1 MTTLSSPHSLC
12 FFKTT
17 TANKTHLPQ
26 TQNPVKITSPHH
38 LLDKI
43 SARNTFS
50 WNNLIQTHL
59 TNKHPH
65 NALSIY
71 HQMLLLGV
79 PPDNHTLPRV
89 LTASRCS
96 GNLNFGKQ
104 VHAHV
109 FKLGFSSDLYVIS
122 ALIDFYGRL
131 ESVDSAKWVFD
142 KSVNS
147 GCNSV
152 SWTMLARLYMMQN
165 KPGLAVE
172 LFHRMVELGAE
183 VDHVALATAIGA
195 CGVLKSMQ
203 EGRKVHGVA
212 RKCGLEFD
220 VLVSNSLLKMY
231 IDCDSIEDARAI
243 FVKMPS
249 KDVISWTEMIGA
261 CVKNGAFN
269 DGLKLLRQMV
279 KDGIK
284 PDALSFSSVL
294 PACARMAAHKLGK
307 EIHGYLLRNGIDFNI
322 VVQNAIM
329 DMYVKSG
336 FIQYASNIFAGM
348 KERDVI
354 SWTVMIF
361 GYTSH
366 GQGEVGLSLFR
377 EMEKDLSSEIDQ
389 FTYATVLHA
398 CSTACMV
405 EEGWFYFNRI
415 KAPKVTHCALMVTIL
430 VRAGLFDEARIF
442 IEEHRIGRHPE
453 VLRALLDGCR
463 IHKEVKIGKRVIEQL
478 CEMEPLN
485 AENYVVL
492 SNWYADSAKWDMVD
506 KLRETI
512 RDMGLKPR
520 KAYSWVEFRNKI
532 HVFGTGDVSHPR
544 SEGIYWEL
552 ECLLKKLEDEGHR
565 PNPDFSLHDVD
576 EERES
581 IQIGHSEMLALSF
594 GLISTQ
600 AGATVRVTKNLRM
613 CRSCH
618 EFSKSVSKIVGQ
630 EIIIKDQSYFHHFK
644 DGCCSCG
651 DFW

>member
-1 MTTLSSPHSLC
+1 
-12 FFKTT
+12 
-17 TANKTHLPQ
+17 
-26 TQNPVKITSPHH
+26 
-38 LLDKI
+38 
-43 SARNTFS
+43 
-50 WNNLIQTHL
+50 
-59 TNKHPH
+59 
-65 NALSIY
+65 
-71 HQMLLLGV
+71 MLLRGV

-109 FKLGFSSDLYVIS
+109 FKFGFSNNLYVIT

-131 ESVDSAKWVFD
+131 ESVDSAEWVFD
-142 KSVNS
+142 KSVNN
-147 GCNSV
+147 GFNSV
-152 SWTMLARLYMMQN
+152 SWTMLARLHLMQN
-165 KPGLAVE
+165 KPDLAVE
-172 LFHRMVELGAE
+172 LFHRMVKLGAE
-183 VDHVALATAIGA
+183 VDHVALATAIRA
-195 CGVLKSMQ
+195 CGLLKSIQ
-203 EGRKVHGVA
+203 EGTKAHEVA

-231 IDCDSIEDARAI
+231 IDCGSTKDARAI
-243 FVKMPS
+243 FFKMPA

-261 CVKNGAFN
+261 CVKNGEFN
-269 DGLKLLRQMV
+269 DGLKLLRLMV

-284 PDALSFSSVL
+284 PDSLSFSSTL

-307 EIHGYLLRNGIDFNI
+307 AIHGYLLRHGIEFNI
-322 VVQNAIM
+322 MVQNAIM

-336 FIQYASNIFAGM
+336 YVQYASNLFMGM

-361 GYTSH
+361 GYSLH
-366 GQGEVGLSLFR
+366 GQGEVGLNLFR

-389 FTYATVLHA
+389 FTYVAVLHA
-398 CSTACMV
+398 CNTACLV

-415 KAPKVTHCALMVTIL
+415 KAPKVTHCALMVAIL
-430 VRAGLFDEARIF
+430 VRAGLFDEARTF
-442 IEEHRIGRHPE
+442 IKESQIEMYPE

-478 CEMEPLN
+478 CELEPLN

-492 SNWYADSAKWDMVD
+492 SNWYANCAKWDMVD
-506 KLRETI
+506 KVRETI
-512 RDMGLKPR
+512 GDMGLKPR

-532 HVFGTGDVSHPR
+532 HLFGTGDVSHPR
-544 SEGIYWEL
+544 SEGIRLEL
-552 ECLLKKLEDEGHR
+552 QRLMKKLEDEGHR

-594 GLISTQ
+594 VLISTQ
-600 AGATVRVTKNLRM
+600 AGATVRITKNLRM
-613 CRSCH
+613 CHSCH
-618 EFSKSVSKIVGQ
+618 DFSKLVSKTVGR
-630 EIIIKDQSYFHHFK
+630 EIIIKDQSCFHHFK
-644 DGCCSCG
+644 GGHCSCG